1 MRVLIWKEIGE
12 FLSSISGL
20 IVVVIFLSVTSMF
33 LWLLPGQW
41 NILNNGYANL
51 DGLFELAPWL
61 YLFLV
66 PAVTMRVFSEEKNS
80 GTIELLLTRPIPIYK
95 IVIAKYVG
103 AVILILISLIP
114 TFCFYIAVFLLGNT
128 AGNID
133 SGAIIGSYLGLF
145 FLASIYTS
153 IGIFASS
160 LTKNQIVAFL
170 LAMVISFAAYSGFD
184 LFSTLFV
191 GSWAES
197 FLINLGID
205 SHYASISRGLID
217 ARDLLYFFSISAFF
231 IYITTLKM
239 SRNR

>member
-1 MRVLIWKEIGE
+1 MRVLIWKEIGD

-20 IVVVIFLSVTSMF
+20 IVVVIFLSVTSIF

-51 DGLFELAPWL
+51 DGLFELAPML

-66 PAVTMRVFSEEKNS
+66 PAITMRAFAEEKNS

-95 IVIAKYVG
+95 IVLAKYVG

-114 TFCFYIAVFLLGNT
+114 TLCFYITVYLLGNSV
-128 AGNID
+128 GNLD
-133 SGAIIGSYLGLF
+133 SGAIMGSYLGLL
-145 FLASIYTS
+145 FLASIYAS

-160 LTKNQIVAFL
+160 LTKNQVVAFL
-170 LAMVISFAAYSGFD
+170 LAIVISFFSLSGFD
-184 LFSTLFV
+184 LFSALFV
-191 GSWAES
+191 GSWGES
-197 FLINLGID
+197 FISSLGID
-205 SHYASISRGLID
+205 FHYASISRGLID
-217 ARDLLYFFSISAFF
+217 MRDILYFLSISAFYIF
-231 IYITTLKM
+231 ITTVKL